1 MTMIFFKDIYVYYWK
16 ENLHKNIT
24 SEYSYFYEEFTW
36 SSAQFSSVA
45 QLCPTLWPHGLQHAR
60 PSCPLPTSGVYSNLC
75 PLSQWCHPVISS
87 SIVPFSS
94 CLQSFP
100 ASWSFQMSQFLAS
113 GGQSIGV
120 SVVTTVLPKKSQ
132 DWSPLEWTDWIS
144 LQSKGPSRVF
154 SNTTVQNINSS
165 ALSFLHSPTLTSIHD
180 HWKNHSLD

>member
-1 MTMIFFKDIYVYYWK
+1 MIEPVHESSIRVCISDTALLCNMTMIFFKDIYVYYWK

-100 ASWSFQMSQFLAS
+100 ASWSFQMSQFFSSNGKILKF
-113 GGQSIGV
+113 Q
-120 SVVTTVLPKKSQ
+120 
-132 DWSPLEWTDWIS
+132 
-144 LQSKGPSRVF
+144 LQHQFFQLIFRT
-154 SNTTVQNINSS
+154 N
-165 ALSFLHSPTLTSIHD
+165 FL
-180 HWKNHSLD
+180 